1 MLDMSASSELIKMFN
16 KPKHKV
22 EVINKQLRAISYN
35 FDDFRAEFKNVD
47 DNTPAIFKL
56 LNE

>member
-1 MLDMSASSELIKMFN
+1 MFN

-56 LNE
+56 LNQ